1 MRMKQRASWGTM
13 ERGFSLLEV
22 LITLVIVAI
31 GLLGVAGLQVSSI
44 KLNLVAET
52 RSNGVVYVA
61 DILERIRANP
71 LNASAYGTDFGDTAT
86 SDATQAERDL
96 RDWKQALSRLPN
108 GQGKIVVT
116 ATDAALCELPAT
128 SRCSDVEVT
137 IRWTESNV
145 TGGSSTPQEFKTKT
159 RV

>member
-1 MRMKQRASWGTM
+1 MCSIKTM
-13 ERGFSLLEV
+13 CAPREEHGFSLLEV

-31 GLLGVAGLQVSSI
+31 GLLGVAGLQVSAI

-52 RSNGVVYVA
+52 RSNGVIYA
-61 DILERIRANP
+61 SDILERIRANP
-71 LNASAYGTDFGDTAT
+71 LNASAYVTDFGDAAT

-96 RDWKQALSRLPN
+96 RDWKQALARLPN

-116 ATDAALCELPAT
+116 STDATLCELPAT
-128 SRCSDVEVT
+128 SRCSDIEVT

-145 TGGSSTPQEFKTKT
+145 VGGNSAPQEFKTRT

>member
-1 MRMKQRASWGTM
+1 MRSF
-13 ERGFSLLEV
+13 ERMCVRGEEEGFSLLEV
-22 LITLVIVAI
+22 LVTLVIVAI
-31 GLLGVAGLQVSSI
+31 GLLGVAGLQVSAI
-44 KLNLVAET
+44 KLNFVAET
-52 RSNGVVYVA
+52 RSKGVIYAA

-71 LNASAYGTDFGDTAT
+71 LNAPAYATDFDDEAT

-96 RDWKQALSRLPN
+96 RDWKQALAQLPN
-108 GQGKIVVT
+108 GEGKIVVT
-116 ATDAALCELPAT
+116 ATDASLCELPAI

-145 TGGSSTPQEFKTKT
+145 VGGSSSKQEFKTKT